1 MALIADYFAKTKQ
14 YQDEYGRRTILLMQ
28 VGAFFEVYGKQ
39 DPKTRAIHG
48 SEIIEFSQVCD
59 LNVVEKKAHVGSD
72 EVVMAGFK
80 DIYIEKY
87 VKRLQDAGFTIP
99 VHVQDDNC
107 KDTERSLYQ
116 IYSPGTYFNEDPAK
130 ITNVI
135 TCVWFN
141 VVEQN
146 SLFSKIMSKKGRKP
160 KEERLNK
167 WGDTQ
172 ESSNSIN
179 AFLKF
184 AMNDNDSNTSRS
196 SGSSKGKGKGKDN
209 SKFPQK
215 INKFSPESD
224 ISTNSDSS
232 NYDDASSIASFQ
244 DMLSGRNSSS
254 SNNNTNNSTSNNKYI
269 NASKVNKMIYIGVA
283 NVDIYTGT
291 SSIFEY
297 SEQYINNNPTTFDE
311 LERIFSIN
319 SPSEVILIGNITL
332 SEMDNIIGYSN
343 IQCDLIHKV
352 PLESD
357 ELTGQMA
364 QKIRAQNCEKQIY
377 QKAILEKF
385 YEITDFSSFVFNFN
399 ENTFATQ
406 AFCYLLDFIYQHNP
420 NLLKKISEPVFES
433 HSNKLI
439 LANHTLKQLNI
450 IDDSNYTGK
459 HSSVVKMLNAAI
471 TSMGKRKF
479 THNLLS
485 PIIDE
490 GQLNAEYNITDYLL
504 TRECSEDT
512 ISYDTIKGI
521 LMDIKDISKCMRQI
535 IIKRIS
541 PKTMYQLYNNIQS
554 IVVLYNNVMFDET
567 ITQYLSKHNIFCA
580 RIMAHCELLLAFL
593 KKRFDLDACKTMDG
607 YHNFDCNFINA
618 NINQELDDKTKTL
631 ADTNDR
637 LCATRDFFN
646 EIMQSYEKNAKSTE
660 FIKIHET
667 EKTNFTLVSTKRRCK
682 LLQTALKSRA
692 TNCATIKYVSSF
704 NSNLCQ
710 FDLSTEVDIVD
721 GTASND
727 CIVNAQIKDICK
739 NITIIKLSLKETVNK
754 VYNEIV
760 DSMEMHLPQ
769 LEELSNFVATIDVIY
784 AKAHIARKYNFCKP
798 VIDGSAPKSFADI
811 KGLRHCLIEQLNHNE
826 LYVSNDI
833 LLGKKCD
840 GVLLYGTNAVGKTS
854 FIRAIGIAVIL
865 AQSGL
870 YVPASAFTYKPYH
883 CLFSRII
890 GNDNIFKGLS
900 TFAVE
905 MTELRNI
912 LRLMNENS
920 LILGDELC
928 SGTESISAVSIFVA
942 GIQRM
947 HMARSSFI
955 FATHLHEIVNF
966 DEIVEMDTVHMKHME
981 VIYDKAKDVLVYDRK
996 LKDGPGQNMYGLEVC
1011 KSLNLPDDFLQ
1022 SAYNIRIKYHPECT
1036 GMLSAKSTHFNAH
1049 KIKSAICEH
1058 CKKEVGAEIH
1068 HLQHQQDANSD
1079 NLIIRDGYSFNKN
1092 HVANLITVCEK
1103 CHEHFH
1109 NTGKQHKKVMTSA
1122 GLIIQEI

>member
-14 YQDEYGRRTILLMQ
+14 YKDEYGERTILLMQ

-39 DPKTRAIHG
+39 DPKTKVIHG
-48 SEIIEFSQVCD
+48 SEIMEFSQVCD

-72 EVVMAGFK
+72 EVLMAGFK

-99 VHVQDDNC
+99 VHVQDENC

-116 IYSPGTYFNEDPAK
+116 IYSPGTYFNEDVAK

-146 SLFSKIMSKKGRKP
+146 SLFSKIMNKKSRKP
-160 KEERLNK
+160 RVNK
-167 WGDTQ
+167 WQDQ
-172 ESSNSIN
+172 DCANDVN
-179 AFLKF
+179 PFLKF
-184 AMNDNDSNTSRS
+184 AFNETGNNSASKIYPDSESSNCDYSSVSSLPNPLRNSNDSNR
-196 SGSSKGKGKGKDN
+196 
-209 SKFPQK
+209 
-215 INKFSPESD
+215 
-224 ISTNSDSS
+224 
-232 NYDDASSIASFQ
+232 
-244 DMLSGRNSSS
+244 LS
-254 SNNNTNNSTSNNKYI
+254 NNSTSNNSTSNNSTSNNSTSNSTNKYI
-269 NASKVNKMIYIGVA
+269 NVSKVNKMIYIGVA
-283 NVDIYTGT
+283 NIDIYTGT

-297 SEQYINNNPTTFDE
+297 NEQYINNNPTTFDE

-343 IQCDLIHKV
+343 IQCDLIHKI
-352 PLESD
+352 PLESG

-364 QKIRAQNCEKQIY
+364 QKLRAQNCEKQIY

-385 YEITDFSSFVFNFN
+385 YEITDFNSFVFNFN
-399 ENTFATQ
+399 ESTFATQ

-450 IDDSNYTGK
+450 IDDNNYTGK
-459 HSSVVKMLNAAI
+459 NSSVVKMLNAAI

-479 THNLLS
+479 THSLLT
-485 PIIDE
+485 PIINEDH
-490 GQLNAEYNITDYLL
+490 LNAEYSITEYLL
-504 TRECSEDT
+504 SVECNNQAA
-512 ISYDTIKGI
+512 ISYETIREI
-521 LMDIKDISKCMRQI
+521 LTDIKDISKCMRQI
-535 IIKRIS
+535 ILKRIS
-541 PKTMYQLYNNIQS
+541 PKTMYQLYNNIKS
-554 IVVLYNNVMFDET
+554 IIVLYNNVMFDET
-567 ITQYLSKHNIFCA
+567 ITRYLSKHNIVCA
-580 RIMAHCELLLAFL
+580 RILSHCEELLAFL
-593 KKRFDLDACKTMDG
+593 KKRFDLDACKCLDG
-607 YHNFDCNFINA
+607 YHNFDCNFIKA
-618 NINQELDDKTKTL
+618 NISQELDEKTKTL
-631 ADTNDR
+631 ADTSDR
-637 LCATRDFFN
+637 LAATRNFFN
-646 EIMQSYEKNAKSTE
+646 EVMQTYEKNAKSTE

-667 EKTNFTLVSTKRRCK
+667 EKNNFSLASTKRRCK

-692 TNCATIKYVSSF
+692 SCVTTIKYVSSF
-704 NSNLCQ
+704 DYTPCQ
-710 FDLSTEVDIVD
+710 FELSTDVDIVD

-727 CIVNAQIKDICK
+727 CIVSAQIKDMCK
-739 NITIIKLSLKETVNK
+739 NITIIKLSLKDTVNK

-760 DSMEMHLPQ
+760 DSMDTHIPQ

-784 AKAHIARKYNFCKP
+784 AKAHIARKHNFCKP
-798 VIDGSAPKSFADI
+798 AIDSAAPKSFVNI

-865 AQSGL
+865 AQAGL
-870 YVPASAFTYKPYH
+870 YVPASEFTYKPYH

-947 HMARSSFI
+947 HMAKSSFI

-966 DEIVEMDTVHMKHME
+966 DEIVEMSTVHMKHME
-981 VIYDKAKDVLVYDRK
+981 VIYDKAKDILVYDRK

-1022 SAYNIRIKYHPECT
+1022 SAYNIRMKYHPECS
-1036 GMLSAKSTHFNAH
+1036 GVLASKSTHFNAR
-1049 KIKSAICEH
+1049 KIKSAICEF

-1068 HLQHQQDANSD
+1068 HLQHQQDANND
-1079 NLIIRDGYSFNKN
+1079 HLIIRDGYSFNKN

-1103 CHEHFH
+1103 CHEMFH
-1109 NTGKQHKKVMTSA
+1109 DTGKQHKKVMTSA
-1122 GLIIQEI
+1122 GVIIQEI